1 MRTST
6 KWCQSALAEME
17 TSFTRP
23 FNQSLSQSGKVA
35 ITLINLISFSIINDQ
50 NKQYKQNTKKKT
62 NSTNCNKR
70 KNKKSRDSSW
80 AKGKPKGKTK
90 TIALKHNCYFAPSP
104 L

>member
-50 NKQYKQNTKKKT
+50 NKQYNQNTKKKRT
-62 NSTNCNKR
+62 ALIVTSGKTEKSGQQLGQRKTER
-70 KNKKSRDSSW
+70 KNQNNCL
-80 AKGKPKGKTK
+80 KT
-90 TIALKHNCYFAPSP
+90 
-104 L
+104 

>member
-50 NKQYKQNTKKKT
+50 NKQYNQNTKKKRT
-62 NSTNCNKR
+62 ALIVTSGKTR
-70 KNKKSRDSSW
+70 KVGTAVGPKENRKE
-80 AKGKPKGKTK
+80 KPKQ
-90 TIALKHNCYFAPSP
+90 LP
-104 L
+104 